1 MRPKPRRQPH
11 HSSRPGTP
19 NRRAHPPSPARH
31 PELPPEFEQLFDAL
45 DEVYGD
51 PRTVRT
57 PLDAE
62 LWASAFLGGLWTA
75 ALQQDDEPEGAE
87 LGLVEVLELVGSPRT
102 QAVLCAVAS
111 VASPGVAERAAE
123 ASERLYRKG
132 VRRPDWY
139 GAALQPVEFLEGWS
153 VSDVFADGELL
164 IAAFKRG
171 KDKYAFTA
179 TVANNAQGSVVEV
192 LLVDPADL
200 PDILGE
206 IRAEFAEGPEGVFS
220 LDQIDGGELRRRLE
234 PAVLE
239 TVVDDDEFDEDF
251 DEDFD
256 GESDAD
262 GFAPGP
268 DGAGPAG
275 RPAGTVAAVDGV
287 DPLAEFEEDV
297 DDLDVADPLAEIA
310 GIDGRG
316 GIDDGDDLDLV
327 GPGGLD
333 ELDELDEDDDE
344 GDDFAAL
351 RALMLSR
358 LSVLPE
364 PAELPGGADFGYD
377 LDDLPTLLDEFTAS
391 EGARE
396 LPHPAIVREWG
407 EVFAR
412 LGLSEFAGD
421 PPLYGPEKFD
431 TLINVLIPARVNA
444 GDAQLELLE
453 PVALA
458 WARWTTRRV
467 GLPEPVSDYLV
478 EAVEESF
485 EDFPQAYSDPVFA
498 MDRHMFGFTM
508 QSSAD

>member
-1 MRPKPRRQPH
+1 M
-11 HSSRPGTP
+11 P

-31 PELPPEFEQLFDAL
+31 PELPPEFGQLFDAL

-102 QAVLCAVAS
+102 QAVLCALAS
-111 VASPGVAERAAE
+111 VASPEVAARAGQ
-123 ASERLYRKG
+123 ASERLFHKG
-132 VRRPDWY
+132 VRRPEWY
-139 GAALQPVEFLEGWS
+139 GAALQQVEFLEAWS

-171 KDKYAFTA
+171 KDRYAFTA
-179 TVANNAQGSVVEV
+179 TVANNAQGTVVEV
-192 LLVDPADL
+192 LLVDPVDL

-220 LDQIDGGELRRRLE
+220 LDKLDAGELRRRLE
-234 PAVLE
+234 PAVRE
-239 TVVDDDEFDEDF
+239 TLVDDEEDDEFEDVFVDDEDE
-251 DEDFD
+251 DEDED
-256 GESDAD
+256 GLDQLDQLDQLGEEFEDE
-262 GFAPGP
+262 
-268 DGAGPAG
+268 PALQ
-275 RPAGTVAAVDGV
+275 PEAVDEAFAEL
-287 DPLAEFEEDV
+287 DALAAQPDTHSHHAEYDEEDE
-297 DDLDVADPLAEIA
+297 DDE
-310 GIDGRG
+310 
-316 GIDDGDDLDLV
+316 
-327 GPGGLD
+327 
-333 ELDELDEDDDE
+333 EDDE

-358 LSVLPE
+358 LAVLPE

-377 LDDLPTLLDEFTAS
+377 LDDLPPLLDEFAAS
-391 EGARE
+391 EDARA
-396 LPHPAIVREWG
+396 LPHQAIVREWG

-412 LGLSEFAGD
+412 LGLTEFAGD

-444 GDAQLELLE
+444 DDTQLELLE
-453 PVALA
+453 PAALA
-458 WARWTTRRV
+458 WARWSTRRV
-467 GLPEPVSDYLV
+467 GLAEPIGDYLV
-478 EAVEESF
+478 EAVGESF
-485 EDFPQAYSDPVFA
+485 EDFPHSYADPVFT

-508 QSSAD
+508 QSSAG

>member
-111 VASPGVAERAAE
+111 VASPDVAKRAAD
-123 ASERLYRKG
+123 ASERLFRKG

-139 GAALQPVEFLEGWS
+139 GASLQPVEFLEGWS

-200 PDILGE
+200 PDILAE
-206 IRAEFAEGPEGVFS
+206 IRAEFSEAADGVFS
-220 LDQIDGGELRRRLE
+220 LDRIDAGELRRRLE

-239 TVVDDDEFDEDF
+239 TVVDEDEDEDEFDDEAEDLELEDEADDA
-251 DEDFD
+251 DEDD
-256 GESDAD
+256 DA
-262 GFAPGP
+262 GYGSLE
-268 DGAGPAG
+268 
-275 RPAGTVAAVDGV
+275 AVDGV
-287 DPLAEFEEDV
+287 DPLAG
-297 DDLDVADPLAEIA
+297 L
-310 GIDGRG
+310 
-316 GIDDGDDLDLV
+316 DDLDLA
-327 GPGGLD
+327 
-333 ELDELDEDDDE
+333 ELDELDDLDEEDEE

-358 LSVLPE
+358 LAVLPA

-377 LDDLPTLLDEFTAS
+377 LDDLPSLLDEFTAS
-391 EGARE
+391 DEARE

-412 LGLSEFAGD
+412 LALTEFAGD

-444 GDAQLELLE
+444 DDAQLELLE
-453 PVALA
+453 PVSLA
-458 WARWTTRRV
+458 WARWSTRRV
-467 GLPEPVSDYLV
+467 GLAEPVCEYLV

-485 EDFPQAYSDPVFA
+485 EDFPQAYGDPVFT

-508 QSSAD
+508 QSTAG

>member
-11 HSSRPGTP
+11 HSSRPGAP
-19 NRRAHPPSPARH
+19 NRRAHPPSPSRQ
-31 PELPPEFEQLFDAL
+31 PELPPEFGQLFDAL

-102 QAVLCAVAS
+102 QAVLCALAS
-111 VASPGVAERAAE
+111 VASPEVAARAAE
-123 ASERLYRKG
+123 ASERLFHKG

-139 GAALQPVEFLEGWS
+139 GAALQQVEFLEAWS

-171 KDKYAFTA
+171 KDRYAFTA
-179 TVANNAQGSVVEV
+179 TVANNAQGTVVEV
-192 LLVDPADL
+192 LLVDPVDL

-206 IRAEFAEGPEGVFS
+206 IRAEFSEGPEGVFS
-220 LDQIDGGELRRRLE
+220 LDRLDAGELRRRLE
-234 PAVLE
+234 PAVRE
-239 TVVDDDEFDEDF
+239 TLVDEEDDDEDEYGGEGEDEDEGLDQLEQLGEDLKDDPSLQTEAV
-251 DEDFD
+251 DEAFA
-256 GESDAD
+256 ELDAL
-262 GFAPGP
+262 AALEHSGP
-268 DGAGPAG
+268 DGAHGPDGEDGAD
-275 RPAGTVAAVDGV
+275 GTEPHGYYGED
-287 DPLAEFEEDV
+287 EE
-297 DDLDVADPLAEIA
+297 E
-310 GIDGRG
+310 
-316 GIDDGDDLDLV
+316 
-327 GPGGLD
+327 
-333 ELDELDEDDDE
+333 DDE

-358 LSVLPE
+358 LAVLPE

-377 LDDLPTLLDEFTAS
+377 LDDLPPLLDEFTSA
-391 EGARE
+391 EEVRG

-412 LGLSEFAGD
+412 LGLTEFAGD

-444 GDAQLELLE
+444 DDAQLELLE
-453 PVALA
+453 PTAVA
-458 WARWTTRRV
+458 WARWSTRRF
-467 GLPEPVSDYLV
+467 GLAEQVCDYLV
-478 EAVEESF
+478 EAVGESF
-485 EDFPQAYSDPVFA
+485 EDFPQSYADPVFT

>member
-1 MRPKPRRQPH
+1 M
-11 HSSRPGTP
+11 P

-31 PELPPEFEQLFDAL
+31 PELPPEFGQLFDAL

-102 QAVLCAVAS
+102 QAVLCALAS
-111 VASPGVAERAAE
+111 VASPEVAARAGQ
-123 ASERLYRKG
+123 ASERLFHKG
-132 VRRPDWY
+132 VRRPEWY
-139 GAALQPVEFLEGWS
+139 GAALQQVEFLEAWS

-171 KDKYAFTA
+171 KDRYAFTA
-179 TVANNAQGSVVEV
+179 TVANNAQGTVVEV
-192 LLVDPADL
+192 LLVDPVDL

-220 LDQIDGGELRRRLE
+220 LDKLDAGELRRRLE
-234 PAVLE
+234 PAVRE
-239 TVVDDDEFDEDF
+239 TFVDDEEDDDEFGEDE
-251 DEDFD
+251 
-256 GESDAD
+256 
-262 GFAPGP
+262 
-268 DGAGPAG
+268 
-275 RPAGTVAAVDGV
+275 
-287 DPLAEFEEDV
+287 
-297 DDLDVADPLAEIA
+297 LDQ
-310 GIDGRG
+310 
-316 GIDDGDDLDLV
+316 
-327 GPGGLD
+327 LD
-333 ELDELDEDDDE
+333 ELDEEFEDAPALQPEAVDEAFAELDALEHDHDHDDEDDEDDEEDE

-358 LSVLPE
+358 LAVLPE

-377 LDDLPTLLDEFTAS
+377 LDDLPPLLDEFAAS
-391 EGARE
+391 EDARA
-396 LPHPAIVREWG
+396 LPHQAIVREWG

-412 LGLSEFAGD
+412 LGLTEFAGD

-444 GDAQLELLE
+444 DDAQLELLE
-453 PVALA
+453 PAALA
-458 WARWTTRRV
+458 WARWSTRRV
-467 GLPEPVSDYLV
+467 GLAEPITDYLV
-478 EAVEESF
+478 EAVGESF
-485 EDFPQAYSDPVFA
+485 EDFPQSYADPVFT

-508 QSSAD
+508 QSSAG

>member
-11 HSSRPGTP
+11 HSSRPGAP
-19 NRRAHPPSPARH
+19 NRRAHPPSPSRQ
-31 PELPPEFEQLFDAL
+31 PELPPEFGQLFDAL

-102 QAVLCAVAS
+102 QAVLCALAS
-111 VASPGVAERAAE
+111 VASPEVAARAAE
-123 ASERLYRKG
+123 ASERLVQKG

-139 GAALQPVEFLEGWS
+139 GAALQQVEFLEAWS

-171 KDKYAFTA
+171 KDRYAFTA
-179 TVANNAQGSVVEV
+179 TVANNAQGTVVEV

-200 PDILGE
+200 PDILAE
-206 IRAEFAEGPEGVFS
+206 IRAEFSEGPDGVFS
-220 LDQIDGGELRRRLE
+220 LDRLEAGELRRRLE
-234 PAVLE
+234 PAVRE
-239 TVVDDDEFDEDF
+239 TLVDEDDDEEYEDEDD
-251 DEDFD
+251 DE
-256 GESDAD
+256 
-262 GFAPGP
+262 
-268 DGAGPAG
+268 
-275 RPAGTVAAVDGV
+275 
-287 DPLAEFEEDV
+287 
-297 DDLDVADPLAEIA
+297 
-310 GIDGRG
+310 
-316 GIDDGDDLDLV
+316 
-327 GPGGLD
+327 GLD
-333 ELDELDEDDDE
+333 QLEQLDEDLEADPRLQTEAVEEAFAELDALVGENEPHGYRADLVDDEDEEEDE

-358 LSVLPE
+358 LAVLPE

-377 LDDLPTLLDEFTAS
+377 LDDLPPLLDEFTS
-391 EGARE
+391 SDEVRD
-396 LPHPAIVREWG
+396 LPHAAIVREWG

-412 LGLSEFAGD
+412 LGLTEFAGD

-444 GDAQLELLE
+444 DDAQLELLE
-453 PVALA
+453 PTALA
-458 WARWTTRRV
+458 WARWSTRRF
-467 GLPEPVSDYLV
+467 GLAEPVAEYLV
-478 EAVEESF
+478 EAVGESF
-485 EDFPQAYSDPVFA
+485 EDFPQSYADPVFT

>member
-1 MRPKPRRQPH
+1 M
-11 HSSRPGTP
+11 P
-19 NRRAHPPSPARH
+19 NRRAHPPSPSRQ
-31 PELPPEFEQLFDAL
+31 PELPPEFGQLFDAL

-102 QAVLCAVAS
+102 QAVLCALAS
-111 VASPGVAERAAE
+111 VASPEVAARAAE
-123 ASERLYRKG
+123 ASERLFRKG
-132 VRRPDWY
+132 VRRPEWY

-171 KDKYAFTA
+171 KDRYAFTA
-179 TVANNAQGSVVEV
+179 TVANNAQGTVVEV
-192 LLVDPADL
+192 LLVDPVDL

-206 IRAEFAEGPEGVFS
+206 IRAEFSDGPDGVFS
-220 LDQIDGGELRRRLE
+220 LDQIDAGELRRRLE
-234 PAVLE
+234 PAVRETLVDDEDDEDDDFAYDDEDEFGDDELDRLEQDTGIQAE
-239 TVVDDDEFDEDF
+239 TVDEVFAELDALAALDQAGADGTEPTGAPGHYDDF
-251 DEDFD
+251 DED
-256 GESDAD
+256 
-262 GFAPGP
+262 
-268 DGAGPAG
+268 
-275 RPAGTVAAVDGV
+275 
-287 DPLAEFEEDV
+287 
-297 DDLDVADPLAEIA
+297 DDE
-310 GIDGRG
+310 
-316 GIDDGDDLDLV
+316 
-327 GPGGLD
+327 
-333 ELDELDEDDDE
+333 DDE

-358 LSVLPE
+358 LAVLPE

-377 LDDLPTLLDEFTAS
+377 LDDLPPLLDEFTAS
-391 EGARE
+391 EDARG

-412 LGLSEFAGD
+412 LGLTEFAGD

-444 GDAQLELLE
+444 DDAQLELLE
-453 PVALA
+453 PAAVA
-458 WARWTTRRV
+458 WARWSTRRV
-467 GLPEPVSDYLV
+467 GLAEPIADYLV
-478 EAVEESF
+478 EALGESF
-485 EDFPQAYSDPVFA
+485 EDFPQSYSDPVFA

-508 QSSAD
+508 QSSGG

>member
-1 MRPKPRRQPH
+1 
-11 HSSRPGTP
+11 
-19 NRRAHPPSPARH
+19 
-31 PELPPEFEQLFDAL
+31 
-45 DEVYGD
+45 
-51 PRTVRT
+51 
-57 PLDAE
+57 
-62 LWASAFLGGLWTA
+62 
-75 ALQQDDEPEGAE
+75 
-87 LGLVEVLELVGSPRT
+87 
-102 QAVLCAVAS
+102 VLCAVAS
-111 VASPGVAERAAE
+111 VAAPPVAQRAAE
-123 ASERLYRKG
+123 ASERLFRKG
-132 VRRPDWY
+132 VRRPEWY

-171 KDKYAFTA
+171 KDRYAFTA

-200 PDILGE
+200 PDILAE
-206 IRAEFAEGPEGVFS
+206 IRAEFSEGPEGVFS
-220 LDQIDGGELRRRLE
+220 LDRIDGGELRRRLE

-239 TVVDDDEFDEDF
+239 TVVDDEDYAADDEFEDDE
-251 DEDFD
+251 EDGGED
-256 GESDAD
+256 GRPESVVGSAD
-262 GFAPGP
+262 GSM
-268 DGAGPAG
+268 DGFEEGFG
-275 RPAGTVAAVDGV
+275 DLDGL
-287 DPLAEFEEDV
+287 DPLGSV
-297 DDLDVADPLAEIA
+297 RGLDDLD
-310 GIDGRG
+310 
-316 GIDDGDDLDLV
+316 DLDGLD
-327 GPGGLD
+327 GLDGLGGLD
-333 ELDELDEDDDE
+333 ELDGFDEDDDE

-364 PAELPGGADFGYD
+364 PAELPGGAEFGYD
-377 LDDLPTLLDEFTAS
+377 LDDLPALLDEFTAS
-391 EGARE
+391 ESARE

-444 GDAQLELLE
+444 DDVQLELLE

-458 WARWTTRRV
+458 WARWSTRRV
-467 GLPEPVSDYLV
+467 GLSEPVSDYLV
-478 EAVEESF
+478 EAVAESF

-508 QSSAD
+508 QSTA

>member
-1 MRPKPRRQPH
+1 M
-11 HSSRPGTP
+11 P

-31 PELPPEFEQLFDAL
+31 PELPPEFGQLFDAL

-102 QAVLCAVAS
+102 QAVLCALAS
-111 VASPGVAERAAE
+111 VASPEVAARAGQ
-123 ASERLYRKG
+123 ASERLFHKG
-132 VRRPDWY
+132 VRRPEWY
-139 GAALQPVEFLEGWS
+139 GAALQQVEFLEAWS

-171 KDKYAFTA
+171 KDRYAFTA
-179 TVANNAQGSVVEV
+179 TVANNAQGTVVEV
-192 LLVDPADL
+192 LLVDPVDL

-220 LDQIDGGELRRRLE
+220 LDKLEAGELRRRLE
-234 PAVLE
+234 PAVRE
-239 TVVDDDEFDEDF
+239 TLVDDEEDDDEYGEDGLDQLDE
-251 DEDFD
+251 
-256 GESDAD
+256 
-262 GFAPGP
+262 
-268 DGAGPAG
+268 
-275 RPAGTVAAVDGV
+275 
-287 DPLAEFEEDV
+287 EFEEEPGLQAEAV
-297 DDLDVADPLAEIA
+297 DEAFAELDAL
-310 GIDGRG
+310 
-316 GIDDGDDLDLV
+316 
-327 GPGGLD
+327 
-333 ELDELDEDDDE
+333 ELDEVDEDDEDDEEDDE

-358 LSVLPE
+358 LAVLPE

-377 LDDLPTLLDEFTAS
+377 LDDLPPLLDEFAAS
-391 EGARE
+391 EDARA
-396 LPHPAIVREWG
+396 LPHQAIVREWG
-407 EVFAR
+407 EIFAR
-412 LGLSEFAGD
+412 LGLTEFAGD

-444 GDAQLELLE
+444 DDAQLELLE
-453 PVALA
+453 PAALA
-458 WARWTTRRV
+458 WARWSTRRV
-467 GLPEPVSDYLV
+467 GLAEPIGDYLV
-478 EAVEESF
+478 EAVAESF
-485 EDFPQAYSDPVFA
+485 EDFPHSYADPVFT

-508 QSSAD
+508 QSSAG

>member
-1 MRPKPRRQPH
+1 M
-11 HSSRPGTP
+11 P
-19 NRRAHPPSPARH
+19 NRRAHPPSPARN
-31 PELPPEFEQLFDAL
+31 PELPPEFGQLFDAL

-102 QAVLCAVAS
+102 QAVLCALAS
-111 VASPGVAERAAE
+111 VASPEVAARARQ
-123 ASERLYRKG
+123 ASERLFQKG
-132 VRRPDWY
+132 VRRPEWY
-139 GAALQPVEFLEGWS
+139 GAALQQVEFLEAWS

-171 KDKYAFTA
+171 KDRYAFTA
-179 TVANNAQGSVVEV
+179 TVANNAQGTVVEV
-192 LLVDPADL
+192 LLVDPVDL

-206 IRAEFAEGPEGVFS
+206 IRAEFSEGPEGVFS
-220 LDQIDGGELRRRLE
+220 LDKLDAGELRRRLE
-234 PAVLE
+234 PAVRE
-239 TVVDDDEFDEDF
+239 TLVDDEEDDDEYGDFDDDYADEYDEDGRDPLDQLDEELEDEPALQAEAVDEAF
-251 DEDFD
+251 AELDALSHAAGAVGDED
-256 GESDAD
+256 
-262 GFAPGP
+262 
-268 DGAGPAG
+268 
-275 RPAGTVAAVDGV
+275 
-287 DPLAEFEEDV
+287 
-297 DDLDVADPLAEIA
+297 
-310 GIDGRG
+310 
-316 GIDDGDDLDLV
+316 
-327 GPGGLD
+327 
-333 ELDELDEDDDE
+333 DEDDDEDDE

-358 LSVLPE
+358 LAVLPE

-377 LDDLPTLLDEFTAS
+377 LDDLPVLLDEFAAS
-391 EGARE
+391 EDVRG

-412 LGLSEFAGD
+412 LGLTEFAGD

-444 GDAQLELLE
+444 DDAQLDLLE
-453 PVALA
+453 PTAVA
-458 WARWTTRRV
+458 WARWSTRRV
-467 GLPEPVSDYLV
+467 GLSEPIADYLV

-485 EDFPQAYSDPVFA
+485 EDFPESYADPVFT

-508 QSSAD
+508 QSSAG

>member
-1 MRPKPRRQPH
+1 M
-11 HSSRPGTP
+11 P

-31 PELPPEFEQLFDAL
+31 PELPPEFGQLFDAL

-102 QAVLCAVAS
+102 QAVLCALAS
-111 VASPGVAERAAE
+111 VASPEVAARAGQ
-123 ASERLYRKG
+123 ASERLFHKG
-132 VRRPDWY
+132 VRRPEWY
-139 GAALQPVEFLEGWS
+139 GAALQQVEFLEAWS

-171 KDKYAFTA
+171 KDRYAFTA
-179 TVANNAQGSVVEV
+179 TVANNAQGTVVEV
-192 LLVDPADL
+192 LLVDPVDL

-220 LDQIDGGELRRRLE
+220 LDKLDAGELRRRLE
-234 PAVLE
+234 PAVRE
-239 TVVDDDEFDEDF
+239 TLVDDEEDDEFEDVFEEVDDEDDDEDEDQ
-251 DEDFD
+251 D
-256 GESDAD
+256 G
-262 GFAPGP
+262 
-268 DGAGPAG
+268 
-275 RPAGTVAAVDGV
+275 
-287 DPLAEFEEDV
+287 LN
-297 DDLDVADPLAEIA
+297 
-310 GIDGRG
+310 
-316 GIDDGDDLDLV
+316 
-327 GPGGLD
+327 
-333 ELDELDEDDDE
+333 ELDELGRLDEELEDEPALQTEAVDEAFAELDALAAQPDAHSHHAEYDEDDEDDEEEDE

-358 LSVLPE
+358 LAVLPE

-377 LDDLPTLLDEFTAS
+377 LDDLPPLLDEFAAS
-391 EGARE
+391 ADARA
-396 LPHPAIVREWG
+396 LPHQAIVREWG

-412 LGLSEFAGD
+412 LGLTEFAGD
-421 PPLYGPEKFD
+421 PPLFGPEKFD

-444 GDAQLELLE
+444 DDAQLELLE
-453 PVALA
+453 PAAMA
-458 WARWTTRRV
+458 WARWSTRRV
-467 GLPEPVSDYLV
+467 GLAEPIADYLV
-478 EAVEESF
+478 EAVGESF
-485 EDFPQAYSDPVFA
+485 EDFPQSYADPVFT

-508 QSSAD
+508 QSSAG

>member
-1 MRPKPRRQPH
+1 V
-11 HSSRPGTP
+11 P

-31 PELPPEFEQLFDAL
+31 PELPPEFGQLFDAL

-102 QAVLCAVAS
+102 QAVLCALAS
-111 VASPGVAERAAE
+111 VASPEVAARAGQ
-123 ASERLYRKG
+123 ASERLFHKG
-132 VRRPDWY
+132 VRRPEWY
-139 GAALQPVEFLEGWS
+139 GAALQQVEFLEAWS

-171 KDKYAFTA
+171 KDRYAFTA
-179 TVANNAQGSVVEV
+179 TVANNAQGTVVEV
-192 LLVDPADL
+192 LLVDPVDL

-220 LDQIDGGELRRRLE
+220 LDRLEAAELRRRLE
-234 PAVLE
+234 PAVRE
-239 TVVDDDEFDEDF
+239 TLVDDEEDDDEYADAYEDDEDE
-251 DEDFD
+251 DEDGLDHLDEEF
-256 GESDAD
+256 ENE
-262 GFAPGP
+262 
-268 DGAGPAG
+268 PALQ
-275 RPAGTVAAVDGV
+275 PEAVDEAFAEL
-287 DPLAEFEEDV
+287 DALAALEQPGTEPPAQPATHDNNTEYD
-297 DDLDVADPLAEIA
+297 E
-310 GIDGRG
+310 
-316 GIDDGDDLDLV
+316 DGD
-327 GPGGLD
+327 
-333 ELDELDEDDDE
+333 EEEEDDE

-358 LSVLPE
+358 LAVLPE
-364 PAELPGGADFGYD
+364 PAELPPAADFGYD
-377 LDDLPTLLDEFTAS
+377 LDDLPPLLDEFAAS
-391 EGARE
+391 EDVRP

-412 LGLSEFAGD
+412 LGLTEFAGD

-444 GDAQLELLE
+444 DDAQLELLE
-453 PVALA
+453 PTAIA
-458 WARWTTRRV
+458 WARWSTRRV
-467 GLPEPVSDYLV
+467 GLADPITDYLV
-478 EAVEESF
+478 EAVGESF
-485 EDFPQAYSDPVFA
+485 EDFPHSYADPVFT

-508 QSSAD
+508 QSSTG

>member
-1 MRPKPRRQPH
+1 V
-11 HSSRPGTP
+11 P
-19 NRRAHPPSPARH
+19 NRRAHPPSPSRH
-31 PELPPEFEQLFDAL
+31 PELPPEFGQLFDAL

-51 PRTVRT
+51 PRSVRT

-102 QAVLCAVAS
+102 QAVLCALAS
-111 VASPGVAERAAE
+111 VASPEVAARAAQ
-123 ASERLYRKG
+123 ASERLFAKG

-139 GAALQPVEFLEGWS
+139 GAALQQVEFLEAWS

-171 KDKYAFTA
+171 KDRYAFTA
-179 TVANNAQGSVVEV
+179 TVANNAQGTVVEV

-200 PDILGE
+200 PDILAE
-206 IRAEFAEGPEGVFS
+206 IRAEFSEGPDGVFS
-220 LDQIDGGELRRRLE
+220 LDRLDAGELRRRLE
-234 PAVLE
+234 PAVRETLVDEDEYEEDVEDDGLDRLE
-239 TVVDDDEFDEDF
+239 EELEEDGAFEAGEVDEAFAELDARAEPADGAAAYDEYDDDEDDE
-251 DEDFD
+251 
-256 GESDAD
+256 
-262 GFAPGP
+262 
-268 DGAGPAG
+268 
-275 RPAGTVAAVDGV
+275 
-287 DPLAEFEEDV
+287 
-297 DDLDVADPLAEIA
+297 
-310 GIDGRG
+310 
-316 GIDDGDDLDLV
+316 
-327 GPGGLD
+327 
-333 ELDELDEDDDE
+333 E

-358 LSVLPE
+358 LAVLPE

-377 LDDLPTLLDEFTAS
+377 LDDLPPLLDEFAAS
-391 EGARE
+391 EDARG

-412 LGLSEFAGD
+412 LGLTEFAGA

-444 GDAQLELLE
+444 DDTQLELLE
-453 PVALA
+453 PAATA
-458 WARWTTRRV
+458 WARWSTRRV
-467 GLPEPVSDYLV
+467 GLAEPIADYLV
-478 EAVEESF
+478 EAVGESF
-485 EDFPQAYSDPVFA
+485 EDFPQSYADPVFT

>member
-11 HSSRPGTP
+11 HSSRPGAP
-19 NRRAHPPSPARH
+19 NRRAHPPSPSRQ
-31 PELPPEFEQLFDAL
+31 PELPPEFGQLFDAL

-102 QAVLCAVAS
+102 QAVLCALAS
-111 VASPGVAERAAE
+111 VASPEVAARAGQ
-123 ASERLYRKG
+123 ASERLVHKG
-132 VRRPDWY
+132 VRRPEWY
-139 GAALQPVEFLEGWS
+139 GAALQKVEFLEAWS

-171 KDKYAFTA
+171 KDRYAFTA
-179 TVANNAQGSVVEV
+179 TVANNAQGTVVEV
-192 LLVDPADL
+192 LLVDPVDL
-200 PDILGE
+200 PDILAE
-206 IRAEFAEGPEGVFS
+206 IRAEFSEGPDGVFS
-220 LDQIDGGELRRRLE
+220 LDRLEAGELRRRLE
-234 PAVLE
+234 PAVRE
-239 TVVDDDEFDEDF
+239 TLVEEDDDED
-251 DEDFD
+251 
-256 GESDAD
+256 DA
-262 GFAPGP
+262 
-268 DGAGPAG
+268 
-275 RPAGTVAAVDGV
+275 
-287 DPLAEFEEDV
+287 
-297 DDLDVADPLAEIA
+297 
-310 GIDGRG
+310 
-316 GIDDGDDLDLV
+316 
-327 GPGGLD
+327 LD
-333 ELDELDEDDDE
+333 ELDEEFEDSPELLPGAVDEAFAELDALADDGYPGYPGDIDEEDDQDE

-358 LSVLPE
+358 LAVLPQ

-377 LDDLPTLLDEFTAS
+377 LDDLPPLLDEFAAS
-391 EGARE
+391 EDFRG

-412 LGLSEFAGD
+412 LGLTEFAGD

-444 GDAQLELLE
+444 DDAQLELLE
-453 PVALA
+453 PTAVA
-458 WARWTTRRV
+458 WARWSTRRV
-467 GLPEPVSDYLV
+467 GLPEPVTDYLV
-478 EAVEESF
+478 EAVGESF
-485 EDFPQAYSDPVFA
+485 EDFPQSYADPVFT

-508 QSSAD
+508 QSSAG

>member
-1 MRPKPRRQPH
+1 M
-11 HSSRPGTP
+11 P
-19 NRRAHPPSPARH
+19 NRRAHPPSPSRH
-31 PELPPEFEQLFDAL
+31 PELPPEFGQLFDAL

-51 PRTVRT
+51 PRAVRT

-102 QAVLCAVAS
+102 QAVLCALAS
-111 VASPGVAERAAE
+111 VSSPEVAARAAQ
-123 ASERLYRKG
+123 ASERLFRKG

-139 GAALQPVEFLEGWS
+139 GAALQQVEFLEAWS

-171 KDKYAFTA
+171 KDRYAFTA
-179 TVANNAQGSVVEV
+179 TVANNAQGTVVEV
-192 LLVDPADL
+192 LLVDPVDL

-220 LDQIDGGELRRRLE
+220 LDRLEAGELRRRLE
-234 PAVLE
+234 PAVRE
-239 TVVDDDEFDEDF
+239 TLVDDEDED
-251 DEDFD
+251 
-256 GESDAD
+256 
-262 GFAPGP
+262 
-268 DGAGPAG
+268 
-275 RPAGTVAAVDGV
+275 
-287 DPLAEFEEDV
+287 
-297 DDLDVADPLAEIA
+297 DLE
-310 GIDGRG
+310 
-316 GIDDGDDLDLV
+316 
-327 GPGGLD
+327 
-333 ELDELDEDDDE
+333 ELDEEFDQDVETVDEAFAELDALAAEEPDVLADEEEEEE

-358 LSVLPE
+358 LAVLPE

-377 LDDLPTLLDEFTAS
+377 LGDLPPLLDEFTSS
-391 EGARE
+391 EDARD

-412 LGLSEFAGD
+412 LALTEFAGD

-444 GDAQLELLE
+444 DDAQLELLE
-453 PVALA
+453 PAALA
-458 WARWTTRRV
+458 WARWSTRRV
-467 GLPEPVSDYLV
+467 GLAEPIADYLV
-478 EAVEESF
+478 EAVGESF
-485 EDFPQAYSDPVFA
+485 EDFPQSYADPVFT

-508 QSSAD
+508 QSSAGQ

>member
-1 MRPKPRRQPH
+1 MTVRPKPRRQPH

-19 NRRAHPPSPARH
+19 NRRSHPPSPARH

-111 VASPGVAERAAE
+111 VAAPAVAQRAAE

-200 PDILGE
+200 PDILAE
-206 IRAEFAEGPEGVFS
+206 IRAEFSEGPDGVFS
-220 LDQIDGGELRRRLE
+220 LDRIDGAELRRRLE

-239 TVVDDDEFDEDF
+239 TVVDDEDYDEDDTF
-251 DEDFD
+251 ELDDEAGDA
-256 GESDAD
+256 GEAGEPGSAD
-262 GFAPGP
+262 GFTDGFEEGFGDLDGFDPLE
-268 DGAGPAG
+268 GAGDLG
-275 RPAGTVAAVDGV
+275 DLSDLG
-287 DPLAEFEEDV
+287 
-297 DDLDVADPLAEIA
+297 DLDEF
-310 GIDGRG
+310 
-316 GIDDGDDLDLV
+316 
-327 GPGGLD
+327 
-333 ELDELDEDDDE
+333 DEDDDE

-377 LDDLPTLLDEFTAS
+377 LDDLPGLLDEFTAS

-444 GDAQLELLE
+444 DDTQLELLE

-458 WARWTTRRV
+458 WARWSTSRV
-467 GLPEPVSDYLV
+467 GLSEPVARYLV

-485 EDFPQAYSDPVFA
+485 EDFPEAYSDPVFA

-508 QSSAD
+508 QSSA

>member
-19 NRRAHPPSPARH
+19 NRRAHPPSPTRH

-51 PRTVRT
+51 PRIVRT

-62 LWASAFLGGLWTA
+62 LWASAFLGGLWSA

-102 QAVLCAVAS
+102 QAVLCAVSS
-111 VASPGVAERAAE
+111 VATPEVATRAAQ
-123 ASERLYRKG
+123 ASERLFRKG

-139 GAALQPVEFLEGWS
+139 GASLQPVEFLEGWS

-206 IRAEFAEGPEGVFS
+206 IRAEFSEGPEGVFS
-220 LDQIDGGELRRRLE
+220 LDRIDGAELRRRLE

-239 TVVDDDEFDEDF
+239 TVVDEDELDDDFDAEFDDELDDEDAGLDLDGL
-251 DEDFD
+251 DEA
-256 GESDAD
+256 E
-262 GFAPGP
+262 P
-268 DGAGPAG
+268 DGAVG
-275 RPAGTVAAVDGV
+275 
-287 DPLAEFEEDV
+287 DPPDSPMGFTAIGDLGDLGDLEDLEDLEELE
-297 DDLDVADPLAEIA
+297 DLDAFE
-310 GIDGRG
+310 
-316 GIDDGDDLDLV
+316 
-327 GPGGLD
+327 
-333 ELDELDEDDDE
+333 EDDDE

-358 LSVLPE
+358 LAVLPE

-377 LDDLPTLLDEFTAS
+377 LDDLPALLDEFAAS
-391 EGARE
+391 DDACG

-412 LGLSEFAGD
+412 LGLTEFAGD

-444 GDAQLELLE
+444 DDVQLELLE
-453 PVALA
+453 PVARA
-458 WARWTTRRV
+458 WARWSTRRV
-467 GLPEPVSDYLV
+467 GLTEPVADYLV

-485 EDFPQAYSDPVFA
+485 EDFPQAYGDPVFA

-508 QSSAD
+508 QSTAG

>member
-11 HSSRPGTP
+11 HSSRPGVP

-31 PELPPEFEQLFDAL
+31 PELPPEFGQLFDAL

-102 QAVLCAVAS
+102 QAVLCALAS
-111 VASPGVAERAAE
+111 VASPQVAARAGQ
-123 ASERLYRKG
+123 ASERLFRKG
-132 VRRPDWY
+132 VRRPEWY
-139 GAALQPVEFLEGWS
+139 GAALQQVEFLEAWS

-171 KDKYAFTA
+171 KDRYAFTA
-179 TVANNAQGSVVEV
+179 TVANNAQGTVVEV
-192 LLVDPADL
+192 LLVDPVDL

-206 IRAEFAEGPEGVFS
+206 IRAEFSEGPEGVFS
-220 LDQIDGGELRRRLE
+220 LDRLEAAELRRRLE
-234 PAVLE
+234 PAVRE
-239 TVVDDDEFDEDF
+239 TLVDDDEDEDEYA
-251 DEDFD
+251 ED
-256 GESDAD
+256 
-262 GFAPGP
+262 
-268 DGAGPAG
+268 
-275 RPAGTVAAVDGV
+275 
-287 DPLAEFEEDV
+287 
-297 DDLDVADPLAEIA
+297 
-310 GIDGRG
+310 
-316 GIDDGDDLDLV
+316 
-327 GPGGLD
+327 GLD
-333 ELDELDEDDDE
+333 ELDEEFEQDAGIEAATVDEAFAELDALAALENTEPQASEDGEGHEEFEEDEDDEE

-358 LSVLPE
+358 LAVLPE

-377 LDDLPTLLDEFTAS
+377 LDDLPALLDEFAAG
-391 EGARE
+391 EDARG

-412 LGLSEFAGD
+412 LGLTEFAGD
-421 PPLYGPEKFD
+421 PPLFGPEKFD

-444 GDAQLELLE
+444 DDAQLELLE
-453 PVALA
+453 PAALA
-458 WARWTTRRV
+458 WARWSTRRV
-467 GLPEPVSDYLV
+467 GLAEPIGDYLV
-478 EAVEESF
+478 EAVGESF
-485 EDFPQAYSDPVFA
+485 EDFAHSYSDPVFT

-508 QSSAD
+508 QSSS

>member
-19 NRRAHPPSPARH
+19 NRRAHPPSPERH

-87 LGLVEVLELVGSPRT
+87 LGLVEVLELVASPRT

-111 VASPGVAERAAE
+111 VASPDVAVRAAE
-123 ASERLYRKG
+123 ASERLFRKG

-139 GAALQPVEFLEGWS
+139 GASLQPVEFLEGWS

-200 PDILGE
+200 PDILAE
-206 IRAEFAEGPEGVFS
+206 IRAEFSEAAEGVFS
-220 LDQIDGGELRRRLE
+220 LDEIDGGELRRRLE

-239 TVVDDDEFDEDF
+239 TVVDEDEYDDEEEGLEPDEA
-251 DEDFD
+251 
-256 GESDAD
+256 GGAD
-262 GFAPGP
+262 GA
-268 DGAGPAG
+268 A
-275 RPAGTVAAVDGV
+275 RLEAVDGR
-287 DPLAEFEEDV
+287 DPLAGFEDLDEL
-297 DDLDVADPLAEIA
+297 DDLDVQDGLAAMDE
-310 GIDGRG
+310 
-316 GIDDGDDLDLV
+316 
-327 GPGGLD
+327 LD
-333 ELDELDEDDDE
+333 ELDDLDDLADLDDLDDLDLDEDDDE

-358 LSVLPE
+358 LAVLPE

-377 LDDLPTLLDEFTAS
+377 LDDLPTLLDEFTGS
-391 EGARE
+391 DDARE

-412 LGLSEFAGD
+412 LGLTEFAGD

-444 GDAQLELLE
+444 DDTQLELLE

-458 WARWTTRRV
+458 WARWSTRRV
-467 GLPEPVSDYLV
+467 GLAEPVSDYLV

-485 EDFPQAYSDPVFA
+485 EDFPQAYSDPVFT

-508 QSSAD
+508 QSTAG